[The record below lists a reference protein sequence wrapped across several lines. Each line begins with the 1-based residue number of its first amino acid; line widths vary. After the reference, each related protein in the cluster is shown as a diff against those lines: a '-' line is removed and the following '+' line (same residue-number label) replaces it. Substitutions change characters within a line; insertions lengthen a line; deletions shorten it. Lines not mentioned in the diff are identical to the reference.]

1 MRRIELAPGQVFEE
15 KMLNRVG
22 AFNADALVAATNI
35 VEDVRKR
42 GDEALREYTAK
53 FDGVEMEEFRVS
65 QEAIDEAI
73 AKVDPKVAAAIQKA
87 ASQIRDFHER
97 QKQQGWF
104 TMREDGALVGAK
116 VEPLDSVGIYVPG
129 GRALYPSSVLMN
141 AIPASVAGVKRIVCV
156 TPPTK
161 DGSLDSAIL
170 EACRVAGVTEI
181 YAVGGAQAI
190 GALAYGTK
198 SIKPV
203 DKITGPGNAF
213 VAAAK
218 KLVSGDVGIDMIA
231 GPSEVCVVADET
243 ALPELVAIDL
253 MAQAEHDPLASCYL
267 VTFSSEYAD
276 AVEAAIEKQIAM
288 GKLTARDRILS
299 LLDKNS
305 FHEYDLFVKHD
316 GRDFGMDKKDLP
328 GDGVVTGT
336 GTIFGAPVCI
346 YAQDFTVAGG
356 SLGLQHA
363 RKITKIMDHAL
374 KMKCPIIGIND
385 SGGARIQ
392 EGVGALAGYGEIFYR
407 NTIASGVIPQ
417 ISLILGP
424 CAGGAV
430 YSPAL
435 TDFVFVVENISKMF
449 ITGPNVIKTVLGEDI
464 SMEDLGGARV
474 HAETTGNAH
483 FYAQSEQE
491 CFEQVKR
498 LVSFIPWNNQ
508 ERAKV
513 VESKEPAAVMNIE
526 DVVPADP
533 KQPYD
538 VRNVIKCIVD
548 DSDFLEVQELWAAN
562 IVIGFGRMGGETVG
576 FVANQPMVL
585 AGVLDCDSADKAARF
600 IRFCDSFNIP
610 IITLEDMPGYL
621 PGVDQE
627 HAGVIR
633 HGAKVL
639 YAYSEATVPK
649 ITVILRKAYGGG
661 YIAMNSRHLGA
672 DFMFA
677 WPSAEIAV
685 MGPEGAANI
694 IFRKEIMEA
703 EDQNAMRQEKV
714 KEYIEKFANPYVAAS
729 KGFID
734 SVIEPKETRS
744 LLLHALKLSVLKEE
758 YRPAKKHGLP
768 PF

>member
-1 MRRIELAPGQVFEE
+1 MTSLRENIQTLRE
-15 KMLNRVG
+15 KK
-22 AFNADALVAATNI
+22 AI
-35 VEDVRKR
+35 VE
-42 GDEALREYTAK
+42 
-53 FDGVEMEEFRVS
+53 M
-65 QEAIDEAI
+65 
-73 AKVDPKVAAAIQKA
+73 
-87 ASQIRDFHER
+87 
-97 QKQQGWF
+97 
-104 TMREDGALVGAK
+104 
-116 VEPLDSVGIYVPG
+116 G
-129 GRALYPSSVLMN
+129 G
-141 AIPASVAGVKRIVCV
+141 G
-156 TPPTK
+156 
-161 DGSLDSAIL
+161 
-170 EACRVAGVTEI
+170 
-181 YAVGGAQAI
+181 
-190 GALAYGTK
+190 
-198 SIKPV
+198 
-203 DKITGPGNAF
+203 
-213 VAAAK
+213 
-218 KLVSGDVGIDMIA
+218 
-231 GPSEVCVVADET
+231 
-243 ALPELVAIDL
+243 
-253 MAQAEHDPLASCYL
+253 
-267 VTFSSEYAD
+267 
-276 AVEAAIEKQIAM
+276 EAAIEKQVAM
-288 GKLTARDRILS
+288 GKLTARERIIS
-299 LLDKNS
+299 LLDTNS
-305 FHEYDLFVKHD
+305 FHEYDLFVDHD
-316 GRDFGMDKKDLP
+316 GRDFGMEKKVLH
-328 GDGVVTGT
+328 GDGVITGT
-336 GTIFGAPVCI
+336 GTIFGAHVCI

-356 SLGLQHA
+356 SLGLKHA

-474 HAETTGNAH
+474 HAEITGNAH
-483 FYAQSEQE
+483 FYAQSELE
-491 CFEQVKR
+491 CFDQIKK
-498 LVSFIPWNNQ
+498 LVSLIPWNNTQ
-508 ERAKV
+508 RARSI
-513 VESKEPAAVMNIE
+513 ESKEPTIQKNIE
-526 DVVPADP
+526 QVVPADP

-538 VRNVIKCIVD
+538 VRDVIRCIVD
-548 DSDFLEVQELWAAN
+548 SSEFLEVQELWAAN

-585 AGVLDCDSADKAARF
+585 AGVLDCDSSDKAARF
-600 IRFCDSFNIP
+600 IRFCDAFNIP
-610 IITLEDMPGYL
+610 IVTLEDMPGYL

-703 EDQNAMRQEKV
+703 EDQDAMRQEKV

-744 LLLHALKLSVLKEE
+744 LLLHALQLSELKAET
-758 YRPAKKHGLP
+758 RPAKKHGIP